1 MHETGLCE
9 GLLELVERQ
18 AAGRPVAE
26 VRLRV
31 GMRHAVVEEAF
42 RQAFQLA
49 ATGTVAD
56 GAALDLV
63 VTPASLGCRRCGRR
77 AWAVDPLAACPEC
90 GAGDV
95 DLRGGDELVLESLRY
110 RVGGEVG
117 TGVSRHPR

>member
-9 GLLELVERQ
+9 GLLELVEQR

-31 GMRHAVVEEAF
+31 GVRHAVVEEAF
-42 RQAFQLA
+42 RQAFDLVA
-49 ATGTVAD
+49 AGTVAD

-77 AWAVDPLAACPEC
+77 AWAMDPLAACPDC
-90 GAGDV
+90 GAV
-95 DLRGGDELVLESLRY
+95 EVELRGGDELVLESLRY
-110 RVGGEVG
+110 RAGEEVG
-117 TGVSRHPR
+117 ADVPGHPG